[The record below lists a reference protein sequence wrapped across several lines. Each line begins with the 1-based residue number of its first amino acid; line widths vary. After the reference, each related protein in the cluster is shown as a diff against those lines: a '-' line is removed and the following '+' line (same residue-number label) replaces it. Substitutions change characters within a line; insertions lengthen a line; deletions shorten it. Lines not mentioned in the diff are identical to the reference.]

1 MKILVTGANGNLGSK
16 IVAYLLTKL
25 SAQEI
30 IVGVRDDQSERA
42 QNYKE
47 QGLEVRV
54 TDFENPDSL
63 ITAFTGVD
71 RVFIIS
77 TFGDYETV
85 MLQHTNAVNAAK
97 VTGVKQVI
105 YPSVT
110 RAEGNDFFLAV
121 MHRAR
126 EITIIES
133 GIPYVIL
140 RNNWYVENE
149 LGTIQGCMAGAPW
162 ITSAGEGKIGWVY
175 RPDLAEA
182 TANVL
187 VAEGHKHES
196 KIYELS
202 GENLTQQQFV
212 DTLNEELDKDI
223 SLLTVD
229 DASYQEM
236 LKGAGV
242 PEAYLPMLVMTQKGI
257 RDGGLESTHSDLEFL
272 LERKATSLKQALVQ
286 LLGNN

>member
-1 MKILVTGANGNLGSK
+1 M
-16 IVAYLLTKL
+16 
-25 SAQEI
+25 
-30 IVGVRDDQSERA
+30 R
-42 QNYKE
+42 
-47 QGLEVRV
+47 
-54 TDFENPDSL
+54 
-63 ITAFTGVD
+63 
-71 RVFIIS
+71 
-77 TFGDYETV
+77 
-85 MLQHTNAVNAAK
+85 QHTNAANAAK

-126 EITIIES
+126 ELTIIES

-149 LGTIQGCMAGAPW
+149 LGTIQGCMAGAPQV
-162 ITSAGEGKIGWVY
+162 TSAGEGKIGWVY

-182 TANVL
+182 AANVL
-187 VAEGHKHES
+187 VAEDHKHEN
-196 KIYELS
+196 KIYELY

-212 DTLNEELDKDI
+212 DTLNKVLEKDI
-223 SLLTVD
+223 SVLAVD
-229 DASYQEM
+229 DASYEEM
-236 LKGAGV
+236 LKGAGI
-242 PEAYLPMLVMTQKGI
+242 PEAYLSMLVMTQKGI

-272 LERKATSLKQALVQ
+272 LERKATPLKQALVQ